1 MSESLRLEATED
13 SLQAAIEF
21 VRLGAMEAG
30 WSGDR
35 LGELD
40 LIVEELFVNVARYAY
55 PKGVKGPVEIHW
67 WVPRTGVL
75 ALELADQGA
84 PFDPLSKEDP
94 DLTLRLECRPIGG
107 LGLFLVRSLT
117 SELVYRRDGDW
128 NRLRFE
134 MT

>member
-1 MSESLRLEATED
+1 MSKSLRLEAAVD
-13 SLQAAIEF
+13 SLQPAIEF
-21 VRLGAMEAG
+21 VRLGAIEAG
-30 WSGDR
+30 WSVDR
-35 LGELD
+35 LGEVD

-55 PKGVKGPVEIHW
+55 PEGVKGPVEIHW

-75 ALELADQGA
+75 GVELADQGA

-94 DLTLRLECRPIGG
+94 DLTLRLEQRPIGG
-107 LGLFLVRSLT
+107 LGIFLVRRLT
-117 SELVYRRDGDW
+117 SELAYRRDGDW